1 MEFITEPQR
10 IVLKDNNKE
19 IGEITWSQAGNQLM
33 IVDHTVVDEK
43 YTGQGL
49 ARQLV
54 NHMVDYAREY
64 HQKVLPLCPFTHSIF
79 LKDPDRYR
87 DIWDQ
92 R

>member
-1 MEFITEPQR
+1 MEFITESQR

-54 NHMVDYAREY
+54 NHMVDYA
-64 HQKVLPLCPFTHSIF
+64 
-79 LKDPDRYR
+79 
-87 DIWDQ
+87 
-92 R
+92 